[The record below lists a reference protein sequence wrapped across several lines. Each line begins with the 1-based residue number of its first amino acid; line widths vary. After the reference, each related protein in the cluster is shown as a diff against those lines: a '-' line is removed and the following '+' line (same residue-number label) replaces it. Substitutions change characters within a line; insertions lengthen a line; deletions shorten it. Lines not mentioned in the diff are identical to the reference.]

1 MKHRSVA
8 AVIVLTL
15 VTFGIYGIVWQ
26 VKTKNEMNRLG
37 ANIPTAWLIIVPI
50 ANIYWLWKYCE
61 GVEKVTNQKVSGIL
75 AFVLFWLVG
84 IVGMAIVQ
92 NEFNQVGEGQ
102 PQAMQPQ
109 GAPAPTQPAEP
120 AVAATTPADTQPTD
134 QQPQA

>member
-1 MKHRSVA
+1 MKQRSVA

-61 GVEKVTNQKVSGIL
+61 GVEKVTKQKVSGIL

-109 GAPAPTQPAEP
+109 GAPAPAQPAEP